1 MKKNIEFRRS
11 QRNSPVGTHIL
22 VMLVTDRC
30 EHYKSQAGYRT
41 GLVNYNERHILSQ
54 MGHIT
59 PKKTK
64 MVAIYLKSS
73 IKKMLALIK

>member
-41 GLVNYNERHILSQ
+41 GLVNYNERHIISQ

-59 PKKTK
+59 PKKK
-64 MVAIYLKSS
+64 
-73 IKKMLALIK
+73 LIWLLFISRVP